1 MLLLLLLLLLM
12 LLLLLLIMIMI
23 MITILIVIIQLLAMN
38 PVGLRRNMSAQKD
51 VIVPLAFYY
60 TEHSG
65 QLIAQYN
72 HRNQHARTP
81 AIFHRH
87 HSFSAGNASSPV
99 AFEPRPLQARVINP

>member
-65 QLIAQYN
+65 QLIDCAVQPPQSTRA
-72 HRNQHARTP
+72 HTCHLSSSSLLLRTQ
-81 AIFHRH
+81 RL
-87 HSFSAGNASSPV
+87 V
-99 AFEPRPLQARVINP
+99 ANCI